1 MILILNEDTEMH
13 QLELSILSLRMLVSI
28 RIENEKSNK
37 DKKKAV
43 HCEPPNWGDAI
54 IRGRT

>member
-1 MILILNEDTEMH
+1 MH